1 VTDGSEYISGPGEA
15 MMKRILM
22 MLISVMFFLLFL
34 PAVQYASEWW
44 LLGTVKGDGIR
55 HKPIPVLLVKIDD
68 AGGTVVA
75 KTRTNARG
83 QYAFSDPGEGLP
95 PKAYKVV
102 LNVRPDL
109 SIDISLAD
117 VTPRGWMPAII
128 PPVTVYW

>member
-1 VTDGSEYISGPGEA
+1 
-15 MMKRILM
+15 MMKQIPM

-34 PAVQYASEWW
+34 PAAQGASEWW
-44 LLGTVKGDGIR
+44 ILGTVKGERIK
-55 HKPIPVLLVKIDD
+55 HKAIPVLLVRIDD
-68 AGGTVVA
+68 AEGTVICE
-75 KTRTNARG
+75 TQTNAKG

-102 LNVRPDL
+102 VRLTPDL

-117 VTPRGWMPAII
+117 VEPQGWMPALI